1 MRKNLL
7 YLFLL
12 LPVTAHLQAK
22 TVADEIC
29 VEKSFTAPTN
39 VAVSNI
45 STSTGKVTWDPVPGS
60 TDYMIRYR
68 PVGVGAWAS
77 IQVTNNTQYTLAGL
91 QSCTAYEVQV
101 IDVISGGNSGSV
113 IFSTYLNY
121 CTAASTDT
129 SVMHISNVTVIPS
142 AGLLQMIS
150 NSGASTYTDY
160 RSDPTRQIQFELG
173 TANNKLS
180 VSQTWSGVPTPAA
193 VRAWID
199 FNGNGIFES
208 SEALLLT
215 NLSTTST
222 VTSTFN
228 IPALPVISTI
238 SPCGVTMRV
247 ISSQTV
253 SIPSCGTFTY
263 GEVEDYGVIL
273 KSHTL
278 AVEETDVSKEM
289 TISPNPASDVVHI
302 SGISSQADFE
312 IFTVAGQKAVEGKT
326 SDGTITISHL
336 TKGVYFIQI
345 KNKDNL
351 KRLKLIKK

>member
-1 MRKNLL
+1 
-7 YLFLL
+7 
-12 LPVTAHLQAK
+12 
-22 TVADEIC
+22 
-29 VEKSFTAPTN
+29 
-39 VAVSNI
+39 
-45 STSTGKVTWDPVPGS
+45 
-60 TDYMIRYR
+60 
-68 PVGVGAWAS
+68 
-77 IQVTNNTQYTLAGL
+77 
-91 QSCTAYEVQV
+91 
-101 IDVISGGNSGSV
+101 
-113 IFSTYLNY
+113 
-121 CTAASTDT
+121 
-129 SVMHISNVTVIPS
+129 
-142 AGLLQMIS
+142 MIS
-150 NSGASTYTDY
+150 NSGASNYTDY

-180 VSQTWSGVPTPAA
+180 VSQTWSAGVPTPAA

-228 IPALPVISTI
+228 IPALSVISTI

-253 SIPSCGTFTY
+253 SIPSCGTFMY

-278 AVEETDVSKEM
+278 AVEETAAFKEII

-302 SGISSQADFE
+302 SGVSSQADFE
-312 IFTVAGQKAVEGKT
+312 IFTAAGQKAMEGKT
-326 SDGTITISHL
+326 SDGTIRISHL
-336 TKGVYFIQI
+336 AKGVYFIQI
-345 KNKDNL
+345 KNKENL